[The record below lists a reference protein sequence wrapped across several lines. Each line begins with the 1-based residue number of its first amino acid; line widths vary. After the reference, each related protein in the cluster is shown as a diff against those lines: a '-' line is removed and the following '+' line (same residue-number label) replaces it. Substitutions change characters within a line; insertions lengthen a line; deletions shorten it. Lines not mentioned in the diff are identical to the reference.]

1 MSDNQTR
8 NMISNVGNPSG
19 SNRNN
24 MVIKPSELKKKIDDG
39 DDFFILDVRTKQEH
53 DMWSISYDKYR
64 DSTLIPVDTLMLTE
78 SLGKIPK
85 DKEIIAFCAHG
96 QRSAMA
102 AMALSSLGYNV
113 KTVEG
118 GMDGWNHL
126 YDVANIDISPTIPL
140 KIWQIRRISKGC
152 MSYVIASANERKVTI
167 IDPTCNLD
175 SVIDDLINKHNLTI
189 ERIIDTHLHAD
200 HLSGSSKIAAKYN
213 ADLLLSAY
221 ENYIPEEPSTT
232 NPLKLKL
239 VKGGEEFNVGDG
251 VNIKAI
257 HTPGHT
263 QGSISYTLSIVHKID
278 NGIPNNGGS
287 ENNGLK
293 NLYLFAGD
301 TIFVNGVGRPDLH
314 NKTQEYTS
322 MLYQTYRDFI
332 FDLPSETILLPSHFS
347 ESFNHDR
354 PVYNT
359 INSLKIKL
367 TNISGSADEFANYVS
382 SNIPSQ
388 PLNYEKIVKLNR
400 NLVSCDKVYYRDL
413 ESGPNSCGIKT

>member
-1 MSDNQTR
+1 M
-8 NMISNVGNPSG
+8 
-19 SNRNN
+19 
-24 MVIKPSELKKKIDDG
+24 
-39 DDFFILDVRTKQEH
+39 
-53 DMWSISYDKYR
+53 
-64 DSTLIPVDTLMLTE
+64 DSTLIPVDTLMLAE
-78 SLGKIPK
+78 SLRRIPK

-96 QRSAMA
+96 QRSSMA

-152 MSYVIASANERKVTI
+152 MSYVIASSNEKKVTI

-239 VKGGEEFNVGDG
+239 IKGGEEFNVGDG
-251 VNIKAI
+251 VYLKAV

-263 QGSISYTLSIVHKID
+263 QGSISYTLSIVP
-278 NGIPNNGGS
+278 NMEENIPNNGSS

-314 NKTQEYTS
+314 NKTQDTLLCCTKHIGILFS
-322 MLYQTYRDFI
+322 ICLLKLYFY
-332 FDLPSETILLPSHFS
+332 LLIL
-347 ESFNHDR
+347 
-354 PVYNT
+354 
-359 INSLKIKL
+359 
-367 TNISGSADEFANYVS
+367 A
-382 SNIPSQ
+382 
-388 PLNYEKIVKLNR
+388 
-400 NLVSCDKVYYRDL
+400 KVL
-413 ESGPNSCGIKT
+413 IMIALCIIH